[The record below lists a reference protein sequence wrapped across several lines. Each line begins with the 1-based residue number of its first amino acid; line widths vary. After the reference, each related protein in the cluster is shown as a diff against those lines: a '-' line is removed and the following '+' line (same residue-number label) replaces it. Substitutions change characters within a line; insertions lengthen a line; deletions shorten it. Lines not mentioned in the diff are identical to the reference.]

1 MTSFLLRRGPRLG
14 ENKRMAK
21 AKVVKAVKAVK
32 AVKKNGV
39 TITA

>member
-32 AVKKNGV
+32 KNGV

>member
-21 AKVVKAVKAVK
+21 AKAKVVKAVK